1 MNDHDREEWF
11 GLYSLALLELERAV
25 ISERINEARISITA
39 RLEELKTLTGSR
51 ERERD
56 AIEGA
61 LRNLRVIEREEARL
75 AEEDRQR
82 ILRETIQNTT
92 RSRSGIEQHIRLAH
106 MPALQQALPHRGLR
120 HRCQRP
126 SRSSGLLPERAYIAA
141 RVALGQPKDKARF
154 SLSDGRAFSTCTE
167 DGCGGL

>member
-1 MNDHDREEWF
+1 MNDYDSEEWF

-25 ISERINEARISITA
+25 ISGRINEARISITA

-82 ILRETIQNTT
+82 ILRETIQKL
-92 RSRSGIEQHIRLAH
+92 REVVPESSSPHILPTCPLCGKPCPIDDCVTDAQGKAVHRNCYRD
-106 MPALQQALPHRGLR
+106 ALISQQ
-120 HRCQRP
+120 Q
-126 SRSSGLLPERAYIAA
+126 
-141 RVALGQPKDKARF
+141 
-154 SLSDGRAFSTCTE
+154 SL
-167 DGCGGL
+167 